1 MERVRTLASLM
12 VMLTAFCLSGCAAV
26 VLGGAAAAAG
36 TGTYVYVEGDMKTD
50 YFYSFE
56 DVWTACESVIAKMNA
71 LDVVK
76 DKDVGKGKIQAVLD
90 GEKVWFTAK
99 YKADELTSLTVRV
112 GFLGDKVASQ
122 RLHDLVADNLKNR

>member
-1 MERVRTLASLM
+1 MERVRTLAILM
-12 VMLTAFCLSGCAAV
+12 VMLTAFCLS
-26 VLGGAAAAAG
+26 G

-50 YFYSFE
+50 YYYSFE